1 MVTFKSSVLA
11 ACNLWTRRANTAAEN
26 GVFYGWYTE
35 SDCMGACLTSSN
47 CVAFD
52 LGPVGCVLHYNA
64 QDLTTSYHVIG
75 FTQVLINRH
84 CLPTSP
90 SPLRTESS
98 TTTTILE
105 PSTTSMSERV
115 LLF

>member
-1 MVTFKSSVLA
+1 MS
-11 ACNLWTRRANTAAEN
+11 
-26 GVFYGWYTE
+26 
-35 SDCMGACLTSSN
+35 ACLTSTS

-64 QDLTTSYHVIG
+64 QDLTTSHYVIG
-75 FTQVLINRH
+75 FTQFLLNRH

-90 SPLRTESS
+90 LSTESA

-105 PSTTSMSERV
+105 PSTTSMSEKV
-115 LLF
+115 LRF